1 MLVRFVLVLVLV
13 VLPAGVPAANAAS
26 FDCAR
31 ASSSFE
37 RAICDYPELSRQDEI
52 LAKAYATA
60 LGGLS
65 KAATA
70 VVQKGQR
77 EWLGFTE
84 RACTDDAQP
93 QQQDYD
99 QDDVSCLEQL
109 FLTRIRWLEQSRMRS
124 GRRIYQVDRYLVM
137 PDPDATEESWNKVA
151 TKGFSSPRIDGTDA
165 EARAFNAVMDELTA
179 EFGYFSGQSG
189 ADVDPETD
197 AGSDAQVQTTVD
209 SVTGQR
215 ISLVVNDWWYG
226 HGAAHGNYAITFA
239 HFLTGENRMLRAS
252 DIFRGN
258 VWQQTLAD
266 LAVTELNRT
275 IEGGIWE
282 ESEQTVAEAVAD
294 PQRWNFSDAGLVLQ
308 FQPYE
313 VTAYAYGAPTV
324 TIPWDSL
331 REYLA
336 EGADAIVS
344 TY

>member
-1 MLVRFVLVLVLV
+1 MFEKLALVLSL
-13 VLPAGVPAANAAS
+13 LPLAVPAANAAS

-31 ASSSFE
+31 ASTAFE
-37 RAICDYPELSRQDEI
+37 QAICAYPELSTQDET

-65 KAATA
+65 KPASTI
-70 VVQKGQR
+70 VQQGQR
-77 EWLGFTE
+77 DWLDFAE

-93 QQQDYD
+93 QGDAYD
-99 QDDVSCLEQL
+99 QDDVSCLSQL
-109 FLTRIRWLEQSRMRS
+109 FSSRIRWLEESRMRS
-124 GRRIYQVDRYLVM
+124 GRRIYQLDRYIVM
-137 PDPDATEESWNKVA
+137 PDPDATADSWNKVA
-151 TKGFSSPRIDGTDA
+151 TKAFSSPRIDGTDA
-165 EARAFNAVMDELTA
+165 EAGAFNAMMDRLTA
-179 EFGYFSGQSG
+179 EYGYFSGQSG

-197 AGSDAQVQTTVD
+197 TSSDAQVQATVD
-209 SVTGQR
+209 SVTGER

-226 HGAAHGNYAITFA
+226 HGAAHGNYAITYV
-239 HFLTGENRMLRAS
+239 HFLTGENRMLEAS
-252 DIFRGN
+252 DIFSGDA
-258 VWQQTLAD
+258 WQQPLAE

-294 PQRWNFSDAGLVLQ
+294 PARWNFSDKGLVLQ

-324 TIPWDSL
+324 TIPWETL
-331 REYLA
+331 REYMA
-336 EGADAIVS
+336 ESADTIVS